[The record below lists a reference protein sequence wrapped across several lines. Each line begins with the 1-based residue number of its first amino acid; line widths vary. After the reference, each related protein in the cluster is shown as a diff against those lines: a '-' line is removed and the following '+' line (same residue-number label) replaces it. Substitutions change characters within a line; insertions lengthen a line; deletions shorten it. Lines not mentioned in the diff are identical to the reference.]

1 MIWERLPELGRHEV
15 RGLDGS
21 NRFHKRG
28 NHEVRD
34 AHSVFTQL
42 DGVSIPPGAPR
53 FNCSTE
59 TGREGQQNDRHDW
72 QPTRRHPAGVSPPGA
87 FTVADQLPRVSCL
100 RHIRRP
106 RRHHRRTS
114 CRRRSCRPRRRP
126 STSWCRRPRPR
137 PRCAGGRCRSCDH
150 SSGSPPR
157 GPQRSRSRRSQSRRK
172 LSLLSPS
179 FSSPEAS
186 LLACEGDAP
195 GAVDAKQT

>member
-1 MIWERLPELGRHEV
+1 MRSEDWMVPTGSTSEGITKCATHTAFLPNLTGFPSP
-15 RGLDGS
+15 RGLHGS
-21 NRFHKRG
+21 TVQQKPGEKVNR
-28 NHEVRD
+28 
-34 AHSVFTQL
+34 T
-42 DGVSIPPGAPR
+42 
-53 FNCSTE
+53 
-59 TGREGQQNDRHDW
+59 TGTTGK
-72 QPTRRHPAGVSPPGA
+72 PTRRHPAGVSPPGA

-106 RRHHRRTS
+106 RRRHRRTS

-126 STSWCRRPRPR
+126 STSWCRPRIRPRR
-137 PRCAGGRCRSCDH
+137 AGGRCRSCGH